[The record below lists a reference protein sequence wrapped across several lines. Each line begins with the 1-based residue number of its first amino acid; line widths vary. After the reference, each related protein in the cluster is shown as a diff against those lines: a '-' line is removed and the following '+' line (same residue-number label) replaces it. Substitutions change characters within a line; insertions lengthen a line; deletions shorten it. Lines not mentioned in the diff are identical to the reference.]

1 MGGNEVFGTPNEDK
15 LLAKDV
21 KRALVLIYRTT
32 RSLELPYLYA
42 VTYFHCTLPP
52 LTGTWVQVHCR
63 FSPFSASFD
72 KRSQDPSLSAECAPQ
87 TDARA

>member
-32 RSLELPYLYA
+32 RSLLELRY
-42 VTYFHCTLPP
+42 
-52 LTGTWVQVHCR
+52 
-63 FSPFSASFD
+63 
-72 KRSQDPSLSAECAPQ
+72 
-87 TDARA
+87 

>member
-42 VTYFHCTLPP
+42 VTSFHCTLPH
-52 LTGTWVQVHCR
+52 LTGTRVSGYPQCGT
-63 FSPFSASFD
+63 
-72 KRSQDPSLSAECAPQ
+72 ECTGGDECTEVSKPHLAQCIKHP
-87 TDARA
+87 R